1 MNIENYFSLETKNW
15 ILLNGDIINNK
26 ETFLKEISKLLNFPG
41 YFGKN
46 WDALNDC
53 ITDMSW
59 FDLSKPLHIIYKNSN
74 NFQENSP
81 NDFSIAMEIMSSAVK
96 IMNKNDLQMVFTLL

>member
-1 MNIENYFSLETKNW
+1 
-15 ILLNGDIINNK
+15 
-26 ETFLKEISKLLNFPG
+26 
-41 YFGKN
+41 
-46 WDALNDC
+46 
-53 ITDMSW
+53 MSW